1 MYVFKPIQ
9 TLLVHIAIDMAND
22 QRIGYICNGC
32 IFMNVFVFERD
43 KHRGRRVDA
52 CLFKQEPHD
61 HLARNV
67 LCFSN
72 GSQPSHLS
80 STALQI
86 RD

>member
-1 MYVFKPIQ
+1 MFQ
-9 TLLVHIAIDMAND
+9 TPFVHIVINRPND
-22 QRIGYICNGC
+22 QTRSYIVTALF
-32 IFMNVFVFERD
+32 IYASVLERD
-43 KHRGRRVDA
+43 QQRERRVDA
-52 CLFKQEPHD
+52 CLKQEPHD

-80 STALQI
+80 STTLQV

>member
-1 MYVFKPIQ
+1 M
-9 TLLVHIAIDMAND
+9 HIVINMPND
-22 QRIGYICNGC
+22 QTIGYIVTAFF
-32 IFMNVFVFERD
+32 IYAFVFERD
-43 KHRGRRVDA
+43 KHRGRRIDA

-80 STALQI
+80 STTLQI